1 MFFKKIPVAKKYKDK
16 GGKSRFCVETFLP
29 HSDEKCQRGTR
40 QHFINFGYRK
50 RLDGRVA
57 GGWVSKF
64 SVEAFF
70 SHSAGNFRKAIF

>member
-29 HSDEKCQRGTR
+29 HSDEKCHRGTR

-50 RLDGRVA
+50 HLDERVA
-57 GGWVSKF
+57 GG
-64 SVEAFF
+64 
-70 SHSAGNFRKAIF
+70 

>member
-29 HSDEKCQRGTR
+29 HSDEKCHRGTR

-50 RLDGRVA
+50 RLDERVE
-57 GGWVSKF
+57 GGLKIFRRSFLFSQCRKF
-64 SVEAFF
+64 S
-70 SHSAGNFRKAIF
+70 